1 MLKTR
6 EAQETNPNPNSV
18 KVGEIPA
25 ITKSF
30 IKSMAAVTKPYPVSV
45 GNVRILVYPN
55 VFPPTS
61 SFSQSSN
68 SVHSVFGNLKGKS
81 VLDIGTGTGIQA
93 IEAVIAGAASVDAVD
108 INPDAVKCAQQ
119 NIALNKLEK
128 TVKAWQSNLFDKV
141 PANKRYDIIIAN
153 LPIVDAVAQ
162 SLELFSVLDPGLE
175 YHRTLFKTAKNHLK
189 QEGRILLCHADLQV
203 DGFKALEEMAIASY
217 FVPRLVKEEVSL
229 GHIWR
234 SYSLTLSDYMEI
246 GQEVARERKRRITQ
260 GISPR

>member
-1 MLKTR
+1 MLKTK
-6 EAQETNPNPNSV
+6 EAPEANHNPNSV

-30 IKSMAAVTKPYPVSV
+30 IKSMGAVTKPYRVNV
-45 GNVRILVYPN
+45 GNVKIVVYQN
-55 VFPPTS
+55 VFPPAS

-68 SVHSVFGNLKGKS
+68 SVYSVFGDLKEKS

-93 IEAVIAGAASVDAVD
+93 IEAVIAGASSVDAVD
-108 INPDAVKCAQQ
+108 INPEAVRCAQQ
-119 NIALNKLEK
+119 NIALNGVQKA
-128 TVKAWQSNLFDKV
+128 VKAWQSNLFDKV

-153 LPIVDAVAQ
+153 LPIVDAVAN

-175 YHRTLFKTAKNHLK
+175 YHRLLFKTAKNHLK
-189 QEGRILLCHADLQV
+189 QGGRILLCHADLQI
-203 DGFKALEEMAIASY
+203 DAFKALEEIAISNY
-217 FVPRLVKEEVSL
+217 FVPKLVKEEVSL

-246 GQEVARERKRRITQ
+246 GQEVARERKRRVTQ